1 MTIIPQEL
9 IEEQELNN
17 TIFRF
22 IIKYKVGQILKSCN
36 AYKEKGV
43 SVMDLF
49 RYLISIVFSNRSM
62 YMQMLTNSF
71 KEDFSKNA
79 VYRFLNNPKINWQKF
94 TTLLSSRIIN
104 TYMNPLTDEKREDVF
119 IIDDSLFERS
129 RSKKTELVSRVFD
142 HCSMS
147 YKRGFRMLTLGTGR
161 MLSILLV
168 YAT

>member
-1 MTIIPQEL
+1 
-9 IEEQELNN
+9 
-17 TIFRF
+17 
-22 IIKYKVGQILKSCN
+22 
-36 AYKEKGV
+36 
-43 SVMDLF
+43 
-49 RYLISIVFSNRSM
+49 
-62 YMQMLTNSF
+62 MQMLTNSF

-119 IIDDSLFERS
+119 IIDDSLFECS

-142 HCSMS
+142 HCPMS

-161 MLSILLV
+161 MLRILLV